1 MKRPYEILLEDD
13 HILVVNKKAGL
24 LTIPDRFDVQ
34 LENLSS
40 LLKLQHEEI
49 RILHRLDRETSGLIC
64 FAKNESA
71 HKALSKQ
78 FEERQVQKI
87 YHALIDGHPSN
98 IEGSIDKPI
107 SLGQKGKML
116 VSTKGKEALTLY
128 KVQEQ
133 FKKFAWVE
141 VEIKTGRTH
150 QIRVHFETIGHSL
163 AVDKL
168 YGKRKALFLS
178 EFKLKKYRRS
188 KFEEEKA
195 LLSRT
200 SLHSSRLSFTHPI
213 SKEKI
218 SVEAPLPKD
227 LKATLNQLRK
237 WASILV

>member
-1 MKRPYEILLEDD
+1 MKRPYEILLEDE
-13 HILVVNKKAGL
+13 HVLLVNKKAGL
-24 LTIPDRFDVQ
+24 LTIPDRFDAQ
-34 LENLSS
+34 LENLSG
-40 LLKLQHEEI
+40 LLKNQREDI
-49 RILHRLDRETSGLIC
+49 RILHRLDRETSGVIC
-64 FAKNESA
+64 FAKNELA
-71 HKALSKQ
+71 HKALSQQ

-87 YHALIDGHPSN
+87 YHALIDGHPRTLQ
-98 IEGSIDKPI
+98 GSIDKRI
-107 SLGQKGKML
+107 SSGQKGKMF

-128 KVQEQ
+128 EVQEQ

-141 VEIKTGRTH
+141 IEIKTGRTH
-150 QIRVHFETIGHSL
+150 QIRVHFEAIGHSL

-188 KFEEEKA
+188 KFAEENA

-213 SKEKI
+213 SKEQI

-237 WASILV
+237 WASIPV